1 MPPVE
6 NQGFV
11 YNNLGMAYFYKFI
24 ALSNDVGDP
33 KESGLDALKPVIGS
47 FEEAIWNLKKSIRT
61 FEQFDLRFKD
71 LQDAASGKSQA
82 EETQSDINLLML
94 KQKVFVEE
102 FFSLDPRG
110 QFLATDF
117 KHYNLLNNAENEQ
130 FLKETFKVPATILP
144 IQNIG
149 EIAYIMR
156 KMKDSFALL
165 DASLKLYRHLDP

>member
-1 MPPVE
+1 
-6 NQGFV
+6 
-11 YNNLGMAYFYKFI
+11 
-24 ALSNDVGDP
+24 
-33 KESGLDALKPVIGS
+33 
-47 FEEAIWNLKKSIRT
+47 
-61 FEQFDLRFKD
+61 
-71 LQDAASGKSQA
+71 
-82 EETQSDINLLML
+82 ML

-110 QFLATDF
+110 QFLAPNF

-130 FLKETFKVPATILP
+130 FLKETFKVPASILP
-144 IQNIG
+144 IQNMG